1 MSAVQFV
8 VPLVITTA
16 IFGASGGLPQGAEG
30 KLWLQNAGF
39 IWVPFILASTFAAW
53 FGMNDIAEMRASF
66 LQQLVVFKRK
76 HTWVLCWLYTGAF
89 GSFIGFSAAFPL
101 LTKTQ
106 FPDVNPMT
114 FAFLGPLLGAFA
126 RAGSGWLADKFGGA
140 RVAVASFVAMAL
152 TVIGVAYALRLGSG
166 PVAFSIFFASFML
179 LFIASGVG
187 NAATYQMIPVVFTRA
202 VGALMAAQ
210 GKGIDRRAVA
220 RETTPAI
227 GVIAAIA
234 AYGGFLIPKSYGT
247 SIAHTGSAESAL
259 ILFIIYYVSCVF
271 ITWWYYLRR
280 AAEIRLA
287 SDTQQ
292 SSQLGTAS
300 A

>member
-1 MSAVQFV
+1 
-8 VPLVITTA
+8 
-16 IFGASGGLPQGAEG
+16 
-30 KLWLQNAGF
+30 
-39 IWVPFILASTFAAW
+39 
-53 FGMNDIAEMRASF
+53 
-66 LQQLVVFKRK
+66 
-76 HTWVLCWLYTGAF
+76 
-89 GSFIGFSAAFPL
+89 
-101 LTKTQ
+101 
-106 FPDVNPMT
+106 
-114 FAFLGPLLGAFA
+114 
-126 RAGSGWLADKFGGA
+126 
-140 RVAVASFVAMAL
+140 
-152 TVIGVAYALRLGSG
+152 
-166 PVAFSIFFASFML
+166 ML